1 MGIPLRSL
9 VSARNN
15 GSECDE
21 SAPVMTV
28 RDLASGYNGQSA
40 IRDLTFDVYAGERIG
55 IVGPNGAGKSTLFK
69 ALVGL
74 LPHQG
79 AISILGASCRDSHG
93 MIGYVPQHEAIDWRF
108 PATVWDVVMM
118 GRARQIGYILPP
130 RKRDRV
136 AVREALERVGM
147 WALRKR
153 QIGELS
159 GGQRRRVFVARAL
172 AQRARVLL
180 LDEPFS
186 GVDTAAET
194 DIFQVLDVLRDEGVA
209 VLLATHNL
217 VQAATHYDKLMLLNS
232 GRMLA
237 YGPPAQV
244 YTPDNL
250 AATFGERIALVRE
263 GDRYLVIPDQPCH
276 DHDHD
281 DQMHRHSHSHRI
293 AS

>member
-1 MGIPLRSL
+1 MTLTTLIP
-9 VSARNN
+9 AR
-15 GSECDE
+15 
-21 SAPVMTV
+21 PVTNHNAHPAAIDVRNLTV
-28 RDLASGYNGQSA
+28 RYNGDAA
-40 IRDLTFDVYAGERIG
+40 IDDVTFRVMAGDKVAI
-55 IVGPNGAGKSTLFK
+55 IGPNGAGKSTLIK
-69 ALVGL
+69 AILGL
-74 LPHQG
+74 LRYQSG
-79 AISILGASCRDSHG
+79 QITVAGDLATL
-93 MIGYVPQHEAIDWRF
+93 GYVPQHEDVNWNF
-108 PATVWDVVMM
+108 PVTVRDVVMM
-118 GRARQIGYILPP
+118 GSARRIGWLRRPSRADWQ
-130 RKRDRV
+130 RV
-136 AVREALERVGM
+136 DSALERVDMAAYG
-147 WALRKR
+147 RR
-153 QIGELS
+153 QVGELS
-159 GGQRRRVFVARAL
+159 GGQRRRVFIARAL
-172 AQRARVLL
+172 AQNADTLL

>member
-1 MGIPLRSL
+1 MADVTLTPTITSPHT
-9 VSARNN
+9 AA
-15 GSECDE
+15 
-21 SAPVMTV
+21 APVQNDCGDEPLVLTV
-28 RDLASGYNGQSA
+28 RDLASGYNGHRA
-40 IRDLTFDVYAGERIG
+40 LEGFTFDVHEGERIG

-79 AISILGASCRDSHG
+79 AISILGASCKDSHA
-93 MIGYVPQHEAIDWRF
+93 MVGYVPQHELIDFNF

-130 RKRDRV
+130 RKRDRH
-136 AVREALERVGM
+136 AVREALDRVGM
-147 WALRKR
+147 WHLRKR

-172 AQRARVLL
+172 AQQASVLL

-186 GVDTAAET
+186 GVDATAET
-194 DIFQVLDVLRDEGVA
+194 DIFVVLDVLREEGVA

-217 VQAATHYDKLMLLNS
+217 VQAATHYDTLMLINA
-232 GRMLA
+232 GRMIA
-237 YGPPAQV
+237 FGPPNAI

-250 AATFGERIALVRE
+250 AATFGDRIALIRDGERVQIIA
-263 GDRYLVIPDQPCH
+263 DRPCC
-276 DHDHD
+276 DH
-281 DQMHRHSHSHRI
+281 QEHR
-293 AS
+293 